1 MNETSRA
8 RNSAARH
15 YAARQAALFH
25 RSDFIEAAENATGVL
40 ESDYLRTVKLHYEP
54 GNQNGSTVGLYDV
67 NVVGGSLA
75 VALTAGTKVLQVDA
89 PWPTTSPELHD
100 YLGEFREKNR
110 WVRWANQTKEALRN
124 AAVTTGQQTTA
135 AARLRVDRLS
145 SMQASLGFTIQDLAV
160 VLGITRPQLYKWLDA
175 TNEIRL
181 QEASSARLALVERI
195 AKEWSSRSNAP
206 LGPLSKEPLK
216 SGTNVF
222 AMLTTEA
229 ISEAAVIAAFDELR
243 AKLYEKPKSRS
254 QLLREAG
261 FTRRPSV
268 RSLPSDE

>member
-1 MNETSRA
+1 MNETIQA
-8 RNSAARH
+8 RNFAARH
-15 YAARQAALFH
+15 YAARQAALFQ
-25 RSDFIEAAENATGVL
+25 RSDLIESAENATGVL
-40 ESDYLRTVKLHYEP
+40 ESDYLRTVNLHYEP
-54 GNQNGSTVGLYDV
+54 GNRHGSTVGLYDI
-67 NVVGGSLA
+67 NGVGGSLA
-75 VALTAGTKVLQVDA
+75 VALTAGIKVMQMDA
-89 PWPTTSPELHD
+89 SWPTTSPELHD

-124 AAVTTGQQTTA
+124 AAIATGQQTTA

-145 SMQASLGFTIQDLAV
+145 SMQAAFGFTIQDLAV

-206 LGPLSKEPLK
+206 LGPVSKEPLK
-216 SGTNVF
+216 SGENVF

-261 FTRRPSV
+261 LTRRPSV